1 VVTLDFWIEAVVK
14 VLFVFLVV
22 LTAVA
27 YMVLLERRVLAFI
40 QARIGPNRVGYQ
52 GLLQP
57 AADALKLMT
66 KETVVPEAAD
76 RTLFLFAP
84 IFGLVPALTTFSVIP
99 FGDSITLFGRE
110 VALHITDVNVAVLFV
125 LAMSSIGVYGIFLG
139 GWSSN
144 NKYALV
150 GGLRSSAQMI
160 SYELTLGLVVV
171 SVVVLSG
178 SFSLV
183 DIVNAQR
190 GTWFIA
196 YQPLGFLLFLVASMA
211 EINRI
216 PFDLPEAETELVA
229 GFHTEYSG
237 MRFAMYF
244 LGEYAN
250 LMTVTALTTLLF
262 LGGWLVPWPS
272 PAWAAPLWFVGKMM
286 ILILFMMWTRGTLP
300 RFRFDQ
306 LMQFGWKVLLPL
318 ALFNILATGLIVA
331 LLS

>member
-1 VVTLDFWIEAVVK
+1 
-14 VLFVFLVV
+14 
-22 LTAVA
+22 
-27 YMVLLERRVLAFI
+27 
-40 QARIGPNRVGYQ
+40 VGYQ

-66 KETVVPEAAD
+66 KETVIPDAAD
-76 RTLFLFAP
+76 KILFLFAP
-84 IFGLVPALTTFSVIP
+84 VFGLVPALVTFSVIP
-99 FGDSITLFGRE
+99 FGDSITLFGRDIP
-110 VALHITDVNVAVLFV
+110 LHITDINVAVLFI
-125 LAMSSIGVYGIFLG
+125 LAMSSLGVYGIFLG

-144 NKYALV
+144 NKYALM

-171 SVVVLSG
+171 AVVILSG

-190 GTWFIA
+190 NLWFVV
-196 YQPLGFLLFLVASMA
+196 YQPLGFVLFFVASMA

-250 LMTVTALTTLLF
+250 LMTVTALSTLLF

-272 PAWAAPLWFVGKMM
+272 PSWMAPLWFVGKMM
-286 ILILFMMWTRGTLP
+286 VLILFMMWTRGTLP
-300 RFRFDQ
+300 RLRFDQ

-318 ALFNILATGLIVA
+318 ALFNILATGLVVA

>member
-1 VVTLDFWIEAVVK
+1 VVTLDWWVEVVVKAVV
-14 VLFVFLVV
+14 VFLVV

-27 YMVLLERRVLAFI
+27 YMVLIERRVLAHI
-40 QARIGPNRVGYQ
+40 QSRIGPNRVGPQ
-52 GLLQP
+52 GIFQP

-66 KETVVPEAAD
+66 KETVIPEAAD
-76 RTLFLFAP
+76 RMLFLFAP
-84 IFGLVPALTTFSVIP
+84 IFSLVPALLTFAVIP
-99 FGDSITLFGRE
+99 FGDSIHLFGRDIP
-110 VALHITDVNVAVLFV
+110 LHITDINVALLFV
-125 LAMSSIGVYGIFLG
+125 LALSSIGVYGIFLG

-144 NKYALV
+144 NKYALM

-171 SVVVLSG
+171 SVVILTG

-190 GTWFIA
+190 HLPLLV
-196 YQPLGFLLFLVASMA
+196 YQPVGFILFVIGSMA

-216 PFDLPEAETELVA
+216 PFDLPEAEPELVA
-229 GFHTEYSG
+229 GYHTEYSG

-250 LMTVTALTTLLF
+250 LITVTAMTTLLF
-262 LGGWLVPWPS
+262 LGGWVVPWPA
-272 PAWAAPLWFVGKMM
+272 PAWTAPIWFAVKMG
-286 ILILFMMWTRGTLP
+286 ILIFFMMWTRGTLP

-306 LMQFGWKVLLPL
+306 LMRFGWKVMLPL
-318 ALFNILATGLIVA
+318 ALLNIFATALFLALKG
-331 LLS
+331 

>member
-1 VVTLDFWIEAVVK
+1 VSLDFWIEAVVK
-14 VLFVFLVV
+14 VILVFLVV

-27 YMVLLERRVLAFI
+27 YMVLLERRVLAHI
-40 QARIGPNRVGYQ
+40 QSRIGPNRVGPQ

-57 AADALKLMT
+57 AADAVKLMT
-66 KETVVPEAAD
+66 KETIIPEAAS
-76 RTLFLFAP
+76 RRLFLMAP
-84 IFGLVPALTTFSVIP
+84 VFTMVPALAAFAVIP

-110 VALHITDVNVAVLFV
+110 IQLHIADVNIAVLYI
-125 LAMSSIGVYGIFLG
+125 LAWSSIGVYGIFLG
-139 GWSSN
+139 GWASN
-144 NKYALV
+144 NKYALM

-160 SYELTLGLVVV
+160 SYELTIGLVVV
-171 SVVVLSG
+171 AVVLQSG

-183 DIVNAQR
+183 DTVNAQKPL
-190 GTWFIA
+190 WFVLT
-196 YQPLGFLLFLVASMA
+196 QPLGFFLFVIASMA
-211 EINRI
+211 EINRT

-250 LMTVTALTTLLF
+250 LMTVTALATLLF
-262 LGGWLVPWPS
+262 LGGWNMPFPS
-272 PAWAAPLWFVGKMM
+272 PAWMAPLWFVGKMM
-286 ILILFMMWTRGTLP
+286 ALILFMMWTRGTLP

-318 ALFNILATGLIVA
+318 SLVNILVTALIVVIR
-331 LLS
+331 S

>member
-1 VVTLDFWIEAVVK
+1 VVSLDWWIEVVAK
-14 VLFVFLVV
+14 VLVVFLVV

-27 YMVLLERRVLAFI
+27 YMVLIERRLLAHI
-40 QARIGPNRVGYQ
+40 QSRIGPNRVGPQ

-57 AADALKLMT
+57 VADALKLMT
-66 KETVVPEAAD
+66 KETVVPEAAS
-76 RTLFLFAP
+76 RKLFLFAP
-84 IFGLVPALTTFSVIP
+84 VFGLVPALVTFAVIP

-110 VALHITDVNVAVLFV
+110 IKMHITDINVAVLYI
-125 LAMSSIGVYGIFLG
+125 LAWSSIGVYGIFLG
-139 GWSSN
+139 GWASN
-144 NKYALV
+144 NKYALI

-171 SVVVLSG
+171 AVILLSG

-183 DIVNAQR
+183 ETVNAQKNM
-190 GTWFIA
+190 WFIV
-196 YQPLGFLLFLVASMA
+196 YQPLGFALFFIASMA

-229 GFHTEYSG
+229 GFHTEYGG
-237 MRFAMYF
+237 MRFAMFF

-250 LMTVTALTTLLF
+250 LMTVTAMAVLLF

-272 PAWAAPLWFVGKMM
+272 PAWMAPLWLAAKMM
-286 ILILFMMWTRGTLP
+286 VLIFFMMWTRGTLP

-306 LMQFGWKVLLPL
+306 LMLFGWKVLLPL
-318 ALFNILATGLIVA
+318 ALVNIVA
-331 LLS
+331 TALVVALIG

>member
-1 VVTLDFWIEAVVK
+1 MTLDLWIEAMVK
-14 VLFVFLVV
+14 VLLVFFVV

-27 YMVLLERRVLAFI
+27 YMVLLERRVLARM
-40 QARIGPNRVGYQ
+40 QSRIGPNRVGPH

-57 AADALKLMT
+57 AADALKLMS
-66 KETVVPEAAD
+66 KETVIPDAAD
-76 RTLFLFAP
+76 RKLFLFAP
-84 IFGLVPALTTFSVIP
+84 VFTLVPALAVFAVIP
-99 FGDSITLFGRE
+99 FGETITLFGRE
-110 VALHITDVNVAVLFV
+110 INMHIADINVAVLYV
-125 LAMSSIGVYGIFLG
+125 LAWSSIGVYGIFLG
-139 GWSSN
+139 GWASN
-144 NKYALV
+144 NKYALM

-171 SVVVLSG
+171 SVVILSG

-183 DIVNAQR
+183 EIVNSQANL
-190 GTWFIA
+190 WFVL
-196 YQPLGFLLFLVASMA
+196 YQPLGFVLFFIASMA

-229 GFHTEYSG
+229 GYHTEYSG

-250 LMTVTALTTLLF
+250 LITVTALLTLLF

-272 PAWAAPLWFVGKMM
+272 PPWMAPIWFVGKMM
-286 ILILFMMWTRGTLP
+286 VLVFFMMWTRGTLP

-318 ALFNILATGLIVA
+318 ALANIVGTSLVLALI
-331 LLS
+331 S

>member
-40 QARIGPNRVGYQ
+40 QVRLGPNRVGYQ

-66 KETVVPEAAD
+66 KETVVPDAAD
-76 RTLFLFAP
+76 KILFLFAP
-84 IFGLVPALTTFSVIP
+84 VFGLVPALVTFSVIP
-99 FGDSITLFGRE
+99 FGDSIHIFGRD
-110 VALHITDVNVAVLFV
+110 VALHITDINVAVLFI

-144 NKYALV
+144 NKYALM

-171 SVVVLSG
+171 SVVILSG

-183 DIVNAQR
+183 DIVNAQKHL
-190 GTWFIA
+190 WFVV
-196 YQPLGFLLFLVASMA
+196 YQPLGFVLFVIASMA

-250 LMTVTALTTLLF
+250 LMTVTALATLLF
-262 LGGWLVPWPS
+262 LGGWQVPWPS
-272 PAWAAPLWFVGKMM
+272 PAWMAPLWFVGKMLV
-286 ILILFMMWTRGTLP
+286 LILFMMWTRGTLP

-318 ALFNILATGLIVA
+318 ALFNIVATGLVVA

>member
-1 VVTLDFWIEAVVK
+1 VTLEFWIETVVK

-40 QARIGPNRVGYQ
+40 QVRLGPNRVGYQ

-66 KETVVPEAAD
+66 KETVIPDAAD
-76 RTLFLFAP
+76 KILFLFAP
-84 IFGLVPALTTFSVIP
+84 VFGLVPALVTFSVIP
-99 FGDSITLFGRE
+99 FGDSITLFGRDIP
-110 VALHITDVNVAVLFV
+110 LHITDINVAVLFI
-125 LAMSSIGVYGIFLG
+125 LAMSSLGVYGIFLG

-144 NKYALV
+144 NKYALM

-171 SVVVLSG
+171 AVVILSG

-190 GTWFIA
+190 NLWFVV
-196 YQPLGFLLFLVASMA
+196 YQPLGFVLFFVASMA

-250 LMTVTALTTLLF
+250 LMTVTALSTLLF

-272 PAWAAPLWFVGKMM
+272 PSWMAPLWFVGKMM
-286 ILILFMMWTRGTLP
+286 VLILFMMWTRGTLP
-300 RFRFDQ
+300 RLRFDQ

-318 ALFNILATGLIVA
+318 ALFNILATGLVVA

>member
-27 YMVLLERRVLAFI
+27 YMVLLERRLLAFI
-40 QARIGPNRVGYQ
+40 QVRLGPNRVGYQ

-66 KETVVPEAAD
+66 KETVVPDAAD
-76 RTLFLFAP
+76 KILFLFAP
-84 IFGLVPALTTFSVIP
+84 VFGLVPALVSFSVIP
-99 FGDSITLFGRE
+99 FGDSINLFGRD
-110 VALHITDVNVAVLFV
+110 VALHITDINVAVLFI

-144 NKYALV
+144 NKYALM

-171 SVVVLSG
+171 SVVILSG

-183 DIVNAQR
+183 DIVNGQEHL
-190 GTWFIA
+190 WYIV
-196 YQPLGFLLFLVASMA
+196 YQPLGFVLFVVASMA

-250 LMTVTALTTLLF
+250 LMTVTALATLLF
-262 LGGWLVPWPS
+262 LGGWQVPWPS
-272 PAWAAPLWFVGKMM
+272 PAWTAPLWFVGKMM
-286 ILILFMMWTRGTLP
+286 MLILFMMWTRGTLP

-318 ALFNILATGLIVA
+318 ALFNIVATALVVA